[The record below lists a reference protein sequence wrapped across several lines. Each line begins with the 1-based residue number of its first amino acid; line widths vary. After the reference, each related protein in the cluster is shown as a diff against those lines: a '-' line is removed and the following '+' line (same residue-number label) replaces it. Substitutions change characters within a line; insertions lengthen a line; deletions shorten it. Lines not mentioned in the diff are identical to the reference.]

1 MYSSFCISVSLL
13 YILQCI
19 MCELPNKNYSKSF
32 IYQWVNNTLFGVGT
46 IYYYYFKK
54 QINYKIP
61 LT

>member
-19 MCELPNKNYSKSF
+19 MCELPNKNYNK
-32 IYQWVNNTLFGVGT
+32 LFGVGT
-46 IYYYYFKK
+46 KYYYCFKK
-54 QINYKIP
+54 QINYEIP